1 MIILSL
7 SEIQLTNFSTPWGNE
22 KGINYLGK
30 TFLPIN
36 VHANQQEAIAACRRD
51 LDLGMLSIIVDEG
64 DRVSLWWYFSESIHS
79 ESGDFEDCFIRL

>member
-7 SEIQLTNFSTPWGNE
+7 SEIQATNFSTPWGSE
-22 KGINYLGK
+22 QGICYLGK

-36 VHANQQEAIAACRRD
+36 THANQQEAIAACRQD

-64 DRVSLWWYFSESIHS
+64 DHISQWWHFSES
-79 ESGDFEDCFIRL
+79 FN

>member
-7 SEIQLTNFSTPWGNE
+7 SEIQATNFSTPWGSE
-22 KGINYLGK
+22 QGIRYLGK

-36 VHANQQEAIAACRRD
+36 THANQQEAIAACRQD

-64 DRVSLWWYFSESIHS
+64 DHISQWWHFSES
-79 ESGDFEDCFIRL
+79 L

>member
-7 SEIQLTNFSTPWGNE
+7 SEIQATHFPTPWGSE
-22 KGINYLGK
+22 KGICYLGK

-36 VHANQQEAIAACRRD
+36 IHVNQQEAITACRQD

-64 DRVSLWWYFSESIHS
+64 NYLSRHWSVNE
-79 ESGDFEDCFIRL
+79 G

>member
-7 SEIQLTNFSTPWGNE
+7 SEIESAHFPTPWGHE
-22 KGINYLGK
+22 KGISYLGK

-36 VHANQQEAIAACRRD
+36 IHVNQQEAITACRQD

-64 DRVSLWWYFSESIHS
+64 DYISQWWYFSES
-79 ESGDFEDCFIRL
+79 FT

>member
-7 SEIQLTNFSTPWGNE
+7 SEIQATNFSTPWGSE
-22 KGINYLGK
+22 QGICYLGK

-36 VHANQQEAIAACRRD
+36 THANQQEAIAACRQD

-64 DRVSLWWYFSESIHS
+64 DHISQWWYFSES
-79 ESGDFEDCFIRL
+79 LN